1 MSIQRS
7 CKYVYILIIFSALAI
22 SGQFA
27 YAQATDTTAADSTEH
42 KVKKK
47 DIAGHQLCIGF
58 DVLRPVLNDV
68 THGGIGYGFEADYY
82 MRNEFYL
89 AAEGGWGS
97 SNVNYD
103 NLKYSTTNNFLSF
116 GFNKSILARNKPMDW
131 DMMFIGMRLGA
142 ANVARSPASYIVIDS
157 VWGNSA
163 GSSQGQA
170 FLAVWAELTGG
181 MRVELIKGLMAGW
194 NFRGRFLLNARSF
207 EELAPLY
214 IAGYGRG
221 DKGVAF
227 DFNVYVSYGIRWKRR
242 SLTLPSAATV
252 APVAK

>member
-1 MSIQRS
+1 M
-7 CKYVYILIIFSALAI
+7 AI

-116 GFNKSILARNKPMDW
+116 CFNFLRFFCFFIKSNL
-131 DMMFIGMRLGA
+131 
-142 ANVARSPASYIVIDS
+142 
-157 VWGNSA
+157 
-163 GSSQGQA
+163 
-170 FLAVWAELTGG
+170 FLAIFFFSFVFNL
-181 MRVELIKGLMAGW
+181 
-194 NFRGRFLLNARSF
+194 FRLLNKF
-207 EELAPLY
+207 
-214 IAGYGRG
+214 
-221 DKGVAF
+221 
-227 DFNVYVSYGIRWKRR
+227 
-242 SLTLPSAATV
+242 
-252 APVAK
+252 